1 MTDVSSSMNE
11 ALTGVRA
18 IYDLL
23 TKTNDAQLTMAI
35 SSEASKVQ
43 TALIGRAAT
52 VAIAAIRK
60 PRRR

>member
-1 MTDVSSSMNE
+1 MTDASTSMNE

-23 TKTNDAQLTMAI
+23 EKTNDAQLAMAI

-43 TALIGRAAT
+43 TALIDVQRQLLSPQSGKSGR
-52 VAIAAIRK
+52 R
-60 PRRR
+60 